1 MFIKQKYLIPAMLI
15 MAGNVYAGEN
25 LGTINV
31 TAGRVESPTAESSK
45 TVTIIDRKT
54 IEASHAQYIVDL
66 LQGQA
71 NIIVR
76 DTSGT
81 GAKAI
86 VDLGGYGDTAASN
99 KVVLIDGRRVS
110 NPDLAEVD
118 WTQIPLDQIER
129 IEIVHGGGSVLY
141 GDGAVGGVINIITRL
156 PEAGGE
162 VSFDAGSFQAY
173 GGHTRVGSDAG
184 KTRIEVNVSG
194 NKADGY
200 RDNSKLERYDGG
212 ARFEVD
218 VSEYLQ
224 WYASGNHH
232 RDRFGLP
239 GDLTLAEVAV
249 NPRQTTEPENQGDV
263 TDSYISTGLLIAW
276 EDIELDLP
284 LSFRRRESFAHFGG
298 AFPFDSASVLR
309 TLAVSPKLNLSHPVG
324 DWSLGMTAGADIERV
339 DGTVTGL
346 DSQRDRDG
354 YYGQLTLSDA
364 SDLYVVSAGLR
375 TEEVSDALKDGSSAI
390 SGRLNAYDL
399 GTSIALKGFRL
410 RLNHNR
416 SIRFPRLDERTE
428 FLPPAFAPSF
438 RPDLKPQTGRHYSAS
453 LNYAAD
459 DFWVE
464 LALQRADI
472 RDELY
477 LDPTVGFFGNNENY
491 DDPTQHDVVIL
502 AANWQ
507 AHDWA
512 AFNANYTYTRAT
524 FRGGAFD
531 GMSIPGVPKSRIGAS
546 WQANW
551 SEHLDTTLFVTY
563 VGESY
568 LLNDQPNTL
577 PTIASYV
584 LLDVVA
590 NYAWR
595 AAGLFMRVENLTNRK
610 YVTTGAVSP
619 SSGAIGQYPA
629 AEIAVRGGV
638 SYSF

>member
-1 MFIKQKYLIPAMLI
+1 MRIKHKYLLPVMMIVS
-15 MAGNVYAGEN
+15 GSVYAGEN
-25 LGTINV
+25 LGDINV
-31 TAGRVESPTAESSK
+31 TAESNTSPTAISSK
-45 TVTIIDRKT
+45 IVTIIDRKT

-110 NPDLAEVD
+110 NPDIAEAD
-118 WTQIPLDQIER
+118 WAQIPLDQVER

-156 PEAGGE
+156 PESGGE
-162 VSFDAGSFQAY
+162 VGFDSGSFQAY
-173 GGHTRVGSDAG
+173 GGRARVGSDAG
-184 KTRIEVNVSG
+184 NIHIEVNVSG
-194 NKADGY
+194 NKTDGY

-218 VSEYLQ
+218 ISDDLQ

-239 GDLTLAEVAV
+239 GDLTPAEVAA
-249 NPRQTTEPENQGDV
+249 NPRQTTEPGNHGDV
-263 TDSYISTGLLIAW
+263 SDSYISTGLLIAW
-276 EDIELDLP
+276 NELELDLP

-346 DSQRDRDG
+346 AAERDRDG

-364 SDLYVVSAGLR
+364 SDLYVLSAGLR

-390 SGRLNAYDL
+390 SDRLNAYDL
-399 GTSIALKGFRL
+399 GASMAMKGFRL

-428 FLPPAFAPSF
+428 FLPPLFSASF
-438 RPDLKPQTGRHYSAS
+438 RPDLKPQTGKHYSAS
-453 LNYAAD
+453 LNYAAE
-459 DFWVE
+459 DFWAE
-464 LALQRADI
+464 LSFQRADI

-491 DDPTQHDVVIL
+491 DDPTRHDVLIL
-502 AANWQ
+502 SANWQ

-512 AFNANYTYTRAT
+512 TFNANYTYTRAT
-524 FRGGAFD
+524 FHGGVFD
-531 GMSIPGVPKSRIGAS
+531 GMNIPGVPKSRVGAS
-546 WQANW
+546 WQASW
-551 SEHLDTTLFVTY
+551 CEHLATTLFVTY

-568 LLNDQPNTL
+568 LLNDQSNTL

-584 LLDVVA
+584 RVDAIA

-595 AAGLFMRVENLTNRK
+595 DAELFVRVENLTNRK
-610 YVTTGAVSP
+610 YITTGAVSP

>member
-31 TAGRVESPTAESSK
+31 TAGRVESPTAVSSK

-54 IEASHAQYIVDL
+54 IEASHANYIVDL

-76 DTSGT
+76 DSSGT

-86 VDLGGYGDTAASN
+86 VDLGGYGDTASSN
-99 KVVLIDGRRVS
+99 KVVLIDGRRIS
-110 NPDLAEVD
+110 SPDLAEVD

-129 IEIVHGGGSVLY
+129 IEIVHGGGAVLY

-156 PEAGGE
+156 PAAGAE
-162 VSFDAGSFQAY
+162 VGFDASSFQAY
-173 GGHTRVGSDAG
+173 GGHARVGSDVG
-184 KTRIEVNVSG
+184 NTRIEVNVSG
-194 NKADGY
+194 NKTDGY

-239 GDLTLAEVAV
+239 GDLTPAEVTV
-249 NPRQTTEPENQGDV
+249 NPRQTTEPENHGDV
-263 TDSYISTGLLIAW
+263 TDSYISTGLLITW

-298 AFPFDSASVLR
+298 AFPFDSISVLR

-346 DSQRDRDG
+346 DAQRDRDG
-354 YYGQLTLSDA
+354 YYGQLTLSDT
-364 SDLYVVSAGLR
+364 SDLYMVSAGLR

-390 SGRLNAYDL
+390 SDRLNAYDL
-399 GTSIALKGFRL
+399 GASMALKGFRL

-464 LALQRADI
+464 LSLQRADI

-491 DDPTQHDVVIL
+491 DDPTRHDVLIL
-502 AANWQ
+502 AANWK

-531 GMSIPGVPKSRIGAS
+531 GMSIPGVPKSRAGAS

-551 SEHLDTTLFVTY
+551 REHLATTLFVTY

-584 LLDVVA
+584 LVDAVA

-595 AAGLFMRVENLTNRK
+595 DAELFVRVENLTNRK
-610 YVTTGAVSP
+610 YITTGAVSP